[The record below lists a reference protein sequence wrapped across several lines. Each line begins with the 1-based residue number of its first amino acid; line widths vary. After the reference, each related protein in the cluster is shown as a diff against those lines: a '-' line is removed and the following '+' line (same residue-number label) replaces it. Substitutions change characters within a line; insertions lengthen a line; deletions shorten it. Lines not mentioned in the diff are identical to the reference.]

1 MGYIYKITNSINNKV
16 YIGKTSRSLNL
27 RWIEHKKESVFSD
40 RPLYK
45 AMRKYGLDAFNI
57 ALIEEVDESQLN
69 EREQYWIT
77 FYDSYNH
84 NGYNCTLGGDGQ
96 PKYDYSVIIQLYQEG
111 YNCKEIAYIIGCG
124 KDTVSDI
131 LRSQNIEIKT
141 GGEIIKQRIR
151 KPVAQLE
158 KGTNIVIA
166 TYDSIQDA
174 ARALGKD
181 NSGSASHISEACRGI
196 RKSAFGYRWQF
207 VSE

>member
-1 MGYIYKITNSINNKV
+1 MGYIYKITNITNNKI
-16 YIGKTSRSLNL
+16 YIGKTSRSLNI
-27 RWIEHKKESVFSD
+27 RWNEHKKESLYSD

-45 AMRKYGLDAFNI
+45 AIRKYGLDAFKI
-57 ALIEEVDESQLN
+57 SLIEEVSEDKIN
-69 EREQYWIT
+69 EREQYWI
-77 FYDSYNH
+77 SYFDTYN
-84 NGYNCTLGGDGQ
+84 NGYNCTIGGEGQ
-96 PKYDYSVIIQLYQEG
+96 PKYDYQCIIELYEQG
-111 YNCKEIAYIIGCG
+111 YTCNQIAKILGCS
-124 KDTVSDI
+124 KDTISDI

-151 KPVAQLE
+151 KPVVQLE
-158 KGTNIVIA
+158 KETNIVIA